1 VRKEVLVSKAL
12 VVLSVFSDKAS
23 ACLVRS
29 PLILIVFLVFLALVG
44 IAPVGAFECACPL
57 PAGKKLQASGHL
69 SAMVIFAQ
77 FAGQGAGTS
86 APSWSADLFN
96 PSVPG
101 SFSHFY
107 NAMSGGRL
115 GVEGGV
121 LPKRYSSA
129 NGAAAYSA
137 EQAGQLGKF
146 GQFNLEILRQ
156 ADADTD
162 FGAFDNDGP
171 DGQPNSGD
179 DDGYVDIVFVN
190 LHTVPRDFFIATATG
205 LASLGLDSDYISD
218 DAAAAGG
225 HVRVRSRFNGFGGT
239 TQRGH
244 TFSIT
249 ASTMCHEFG
258 HVLGLTDLFDQSS
271 VTATGELDPEEDSA
285 GIGKWGLM
293 GLGTLGWGVEDGPNA
308 FSGPSLAQLGWVEVE
323 TLDAAT
329 TNVAID
335 EVFVGRRVVKIPLS
349 RDEYFLLEHRRKT
362 GSYYNRN
369 VPQDGLLIWH
379 IDERADNDEER
390 HKQVD
395 LVCADGLFADRGFP
409 GVSADVVA
417 GRDNLDFWSR
427 DAAYAAEHNGNQGDA
442 TDPFDGVRF
451 TRFAWDENPA
461 PRAHSGPVRGV
472 PLAFALE
479 NIRFS
484 GGQMHFAIE
493 RTARAG
499 QVVGEVR
506 WQGEVVLDGD
516 IVVQPGARL
525 VVADGARVLFA
536 RGDARGGGF
545 DRDRGELLVYGEL
558 VFEGTATFAS
568 AAAIPGAL
576 DWSGI
581 YLMNGQAIDE
591 SELRVR
597 NARLGLVRFRLPPGR
612 TIWQGDRE
620 IYGDLLVPADA
631 ELVVEPGALALF
643 AGEDL
648 DFNGIS
654 PSLSE
659 LVVEGRLLVRGEATR
674 LARFTA
680 EPGVDNDKIWYGVRV
695 LPGSEV
701 DVEYAQLDR
710 AGFAFSGEVDG
721 RSVFRVTDSVLRETA
736 ASGMSLTLN
745 GEAAVDR
752 VLFAGNTG
760 PALRIDGSGLLRLRQ
775 ARIER
780 NGQEG
785 ILLNNASLEALDIQ
799 VVNNGLLD
807 REDPRAGLRAVG
819 GSGQKIE
826 VWNSLIER
834 NTLHGVDLREWL
846 GQVELHNTSIR
857 ANFRDGLRAGRL
869 EKLIFEQVEIGRNLG
884 AGVWVDSALVELWTS
899 DVLGNIGTALYL
911 GPGSLGAIEM
921 SHFGSGSGAVFDG
934 VGELVVRTTSFE
946 RAPVGLELIDAVP
959 ILEKNRFVGNATG
972 LKIQGPMLPSAVR
985 DNVFIDNAT
994 ALENA
999 SGQVLTA
1006 QGNYWGTVD
1015 SVAIAAL
1022 VKGEVD
1028 FAKFLT
1034 SEPDLTAVVQERGGS
1049 VRFALYAGYPN
1060 PFNAEVVIPFALG
1073 AEARAELVVYDVLG
1087 RRVRVLV
1094 DEVLGSGQHRVV
1106 WNGRD
1111 SGGSRVASGVYFYRL
1126 AAEEFV
1132 AKGRVVLVR

>member
-1 VRKEVLVSKAL
+1 
-12 VVLSVFSDKAS
+12 
-23 ACLVRS
+23 
-29 PLILIVFLVFLALVG
+29 
-44 IAPVGAFECACPL
+44 
-57 PAGKKLQASGHL
+57 
-69 SAMVIFAQ
+69 VIFAQ